1 VGDGG
6 GVSDQSGLVSALDLA
21 ELYDTHARGLHFY
34 LARRIGPH
42 MADDLVADAFLAVWE
57 QRDRFDPARA
67 SPKAWLYGV
76 ATTLL
81 RQHVRRENRRLRA
94 WAKES
99 SRALPVDDFG
109 NQVAESADASILAGQ
124 AAGVLADLRVEE
136 RDALLLV
143 AWAGLGPSEIAEVLD
158 VPVSTVRSRLHR
170 ARTRLRTALTVK
182 EDNHA

>member
-1 VGDGG
+1 M
-6 GVSDQSGLVSALDLA
+6 SALDLA
-21 ELYDTHARGLHFY
+21 ELYDTHARDLHYY
-34 LARRIGPH
+34 LARRVGPQT
-42 MADDLVADAFLAVWE
+42 ADDLVADAFLAVWE
-57 QRDRFDPARA
+57 HRDRYDPARA

-81 RQHVRRENRRLRA
+81 RNHVRREHRRLRA
-94 WAKES
+94 WARES
-99 SRALPVDDFG
+99 GRAMPVDDFG
-109 NQVAESADASILAGQ
+109 ARVAESADAGILAGQ
-124 AAGVLADLRVEE
+124 AAAVLAELRSEE

-143 AWAGLGPSEIAEVLD
+143 AWAGLSPSEISAVLD